1 MFTKLIEP
9 MLLMGF
15 NLLVNQYRDECIELL
30 KRVGDKLNDRIEGSE
45 TQLDDAGKQVLI
57 EGLDA
62 LIGQLRVEGV
72 DEGIDG
78 PVVA

>member
-1 MFTKLIEP
+1 MFKTLIEP
-9 MLLMGF
+9 ILLMAF
-15 NLLVNQYRDECIELL
+15 NMLVMQYRDVCIETLQ
-30 KRVGDKLNDRIEGSE
+30 RVGDKLNDKIEGSP
-45 TQLDDAGKQVLI
+45 TQLDDAGKQALI

>member
-1 MFTKLIEP
+1 MFKTLIEP
-9 MLLMGF
+9 ILLMAF
-15 NLLVNQYRDECIELL
+15 NMLVMQYRDECIELL
-30 KRVGDKLNDRIEGSE
+30 KRVGDKLNDKIEGSP
-45 TQLDDAGKQVLI
+45 TQLDDAGKQALI